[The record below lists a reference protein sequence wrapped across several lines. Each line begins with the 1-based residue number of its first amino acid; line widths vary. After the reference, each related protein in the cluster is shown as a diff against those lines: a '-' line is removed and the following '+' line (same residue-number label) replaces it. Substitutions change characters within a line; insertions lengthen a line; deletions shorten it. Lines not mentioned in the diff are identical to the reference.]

1 MRKTHQLSKQ
11 NDHLSD
17 GANLVGTFPSVLK
30 CLKSSNGLFYADR
43 KMHVKI
49 ERSYLLLLKSRLIA
63 SLPLINVVTKIKIYQ
78 LLKLL
83 NEKKMAKSLEDL
95 SASFNVEFY

>member
-1 MRKTHQLSKQ
+1 MSKTHWLSKQ

-30 CLKSSNGLFYADR
+30 CCKSPYGSY
-43 KMHVKI
+43 VKI
-49 ERSYLLLLKSRLIA
+49 ERSYLLLLKSRSLA
-63 SLPLINVVTKIKIYQ
+63 SLPLINVVTKINIYQ

-83 NEKKMAKSLEDL
+83 NEKK
-95 SASFNVEFY
+95 NG